1 METSKDLGER
11 FDEEKLR
18 NARVDFPPRY
28 KGELVIQPLRVN
40 SSCRRIENLSRG
52 LVSASFKRLTVNG
65 TLRGEPC

>member
-28 KGELVIQPLRVN
+28 KGDLVIQPLRGN
-40 SSCRRIENLSRG
+40 NSCRRIENLPRG